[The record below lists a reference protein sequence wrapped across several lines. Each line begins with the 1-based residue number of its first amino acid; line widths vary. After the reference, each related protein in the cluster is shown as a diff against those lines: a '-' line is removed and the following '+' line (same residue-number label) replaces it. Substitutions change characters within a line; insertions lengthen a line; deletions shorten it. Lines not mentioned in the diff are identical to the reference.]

1 MHSRVRQPQHP
12 VGSSGQALSKP
23 GGACRYNTDPEYKKK
38 VDEDKRARAQA
49 ERAADPPVSL
59 FDIILPVAPF
69 GIPGAQH
76 RYVLVGALQHHP
88 GEVCRLSLRPTLL
101 PQ

>member
-1 MHSRVRQPQHP
+1 M
-12 VGSSGQALSKP
+12 SKP
-23 GGACRYNTDPEYKKK
+23 GGAFRYNTDPEYKKK

-69 GIPGAQH
+69 GIPGA
-76 RYVLVGALQHHP
+76 HP
-88 GEVCRLSLRPTLL
+88 PTLECGKL
-101 PQ
+101 CPGWIAVARRRENCKL